1 MTITMPKEKFSDKTL
16 MKFVDGELEDKE
28 LSMDILSDVIK
39 GDEKLKAR
47 LDVFV
52 KTREVLTK
60 EGNTLL
66 LNLLTQEKS

>member
-66 LNLLTQEKS
+66 LNLLTQEKT

>member
-1 MTITMPKEKFSDKTL
+1 MTKKFSDIDL

-28 LSMDILSDVIK
+28 LSMDILGAVVK
-39 GDEKLKAR
+39 GDKELQAR

-60 EGNTLL
+60 SGNTLL
-66 LNLLTQEKS
+66 LNLLTQEK

>member
-1 MTITMPKEKFSDKTL
+1 MTKKFSDMDL

-28 LSMDILSDVIK
+28 LSMDILGAIIK

-47 LDVFV
+47 LDVYV

-60 EGNTLL
+60 KGNTLL
-66 LNLLTQEKS
+66 LNFLTQEKT

>member
-1 MTITMPKEKFSDKTL
+1 MNITMTKKFSDMDL

-28 LSMDILSDVIK
+28 LSMDILGAIIK

-47 LDVFV
+47 LDVYV

-60 EGNTLL
+60 KGNTLL
-66 LNLLTQEKS
+66 LNFLTQEKT

>member
-1 MTITMPKEKFSDKTL
+1 MSKKFSDLVL

-28 LSMDILSDVIK
+28 LSMDILGAVVK
-39 GDEKLKAR
+39 GDKELQAR

-60 EGNTLL
+60 SGNTLL

>member
-1 MTITMPKEKFSDKTL
+1 MTITMPKEKFSDQTL
-16 MKFVDGELEDKE
+16 MKFVDGELEDKG

-39 GDEKLKAR
+39 GDKKLKAR

-60 EGNTLL
+60 KGNTLL
-66 LNLLTQEKS
+66 LNLLTQEKA